1 MKKRTMTVDINKSRN
16 IPGRGE
22 FMLRRKINSMAM
34 FVPDT
39 PLLPAGIPPVSLV
52 KVFRCG
58 IEVPVSL
65 VF

>member
-1 MKKRTMTVDINKSRN
+1 MNVNINSQRN

-34 FVPDT
+34 FAPDT
-39 PLLPAGIPPVSLV
+39 PLLPAGILPASLV
-52 KVFRCG
+52 RVFRCV

-65 VF
+65 VL

>member
-1 MKKRTMTVDINKSRN
+1 MNVDINKSRN

-39 PLLPAGIPPVSLV
+39 PPFPPAFCLSL
-52 KVFRCG
+52 
-58 IEVPVSL
+58 S
-65 VF
+65 